1 MSYETYA
8 HVQDMIEAEEK
19 PAVTMKGINREIK
32 VFSILGRKKS
42 YHKKTELKLTKNSID
57 KLNNNRNEII
67 EIKKH
72 MEILQ
77 NKIDILSKKII
88 DKV

>member
-1 MSYETYA
+1 
-8 HVQDMIEAEEK
+8 
-19 PAVTMKGINREIK
+19 MKGINREIK

-42 YHKKTELKLTKNSID
+42 YHKKTELKLTKNSFD

-72 MEILQ
+72 MDILQ